1 MSKAFNILLQSN
13 SYTATVVTGNSAK
26 KTSSPSLLQPK
37 TIKQF
42 KLTDIRFQ
50 EESYF
55 KGNKFFRPM
64 EPVNTGGIL
73 GDPKPYSVSSD
84 NTLIGLLIICFIL
97 AMFAI
102 SMSRNFINRQLRT
115 LFKMPKDRKSNVETY
130 GEMRFQVFLFVQAAL
145 LLSIIYNLYNNPAN
159 GEIHSYDLQMKNVG
173 IYFALFVIYFLFK
186 RMLYSIVNWVY
197 FNKSDNQRWLQWWFF
212 ITSIEGLLL
221 FPLVLLLVYF
231 NLSMQVALI
240 YTLSVTL
247 LIKLFTMQK
256 QYAVFFK
263 STNLGLQIILYFC
276 ALEIMPLTALA
287 GILIY
292 VENFLK
298 INF

>member
-1 MSKAFNILLQSN
+1 
-13 SYTATVVTGNSAK
+13 
-26 KTSSPSLLQPK
+26 
-37 TIKQF
+37 
-42 KLTDIRFQ
+42 
-50 EESYF
+50 
-55 KGNKFFRPM
+55 M

-145 LLSIIYNLYNNPAN
+145 LLSIIYNLYNNSAN

>member
-1 MSKAFNILLQSN
+1 
-13 SYTATVVTGNSAK
+13 
-26 KTSSPSLLQPK
+26 
-37 TIKQF
+37 
-42 KLTDIRFQ
+42 
-50 EESYF
+50 
-55 KGNKFFRPM
+55 
-64 EPVNTGGIL
+64 
-73 GDPKPYSVSSD
+73 
-84 NTLIGLLIICFIL
+84 
-97 AMFAI
+97 
-102 SMSRNFINRQLRT
+102 
-115 LFKMPKDRKSNVETY
+115 
-130 GEMRFQVFLFVQAAL
+130 
-145 LLSIIYNLYNNPAN
+145 
-159 GEIHSYDLQMKNVG
+159 MKNVG